1 VIEKKH
7 RALASIYLINDA
19 VASNFAMLAAWFLR
33 FRFEIIPLTKG
44 PQDLSTY
51 AQLLPIVTI
60 VFPLA
65 FAVQGLYRIRP
76 ARSRTE
82 EWLAVAIGSVV
93 ATVVLSG
100 VLLWVRPGNPDVLY
114 SRATLAMF
122 LLCAIVFVIVGRIFV
137 RAFVELRHRGG
148 RDLDRVL
155 IAGNGELA
163 RAVVE
168 RIEAHREL
176 GFRIVGYLDEGAER
190 RGQGADDV
198 LATSPLLAETSAP
211 ATPPPAPRPLRPA
224 PFMGLPCLG
233 TIDDAD
239 AVIESHAVDHVF
251 VALPHASSKAMM
263 ALLDRLVRR
272 VVSIHVV
279 PDLLQFMVLRSRVE
293 DIDGLPTI
301 NLSETPL
308 EGWSRFVKRGFDL
321 FVAGAAAVVFSPL
334 MLLIALAIWLE
345 DRGPI
350 FYRQVRMGLDGKPFE
365 ILKFRSMRVGAENET
380 GAKWAERDDPRRTRI
395 GRLIRAWSFDELPQ
409 LWNVLCGE
417 MSVVGPRPERPQF
430 VEQFRAELPHY
441 MLRHKVR
448 AGMTGWAQVH
458 GWRGNTS
465 VRMRIEHDLY
475 YIENWSLLLD
485 FKILFM
491 TVLHGWRHENAY

>member
-1 VIEKKH
+1 LIEKKH

-19 VASNFAMLAAWFLR
+19 IASNLAMLAAWFLR
-33 FRFEIIPLTKG
+33 FHVQIVPVVKG
-44 PQDLSTY
+44 MQDIEVYLSI
-51 AQLLPIVTI
+51 LPIITV

-76 ARSRTE
+76 TRSKAE
-82 EWLAVAIGSVV
+82 EWMSVAIGSVV

-100 VLLWVRPGNPDVLY
+100 VLLWIRPPKRPDVLY
-114 SRATLAMF
+114 SRATLGIFM
-122 LLCAIVFVIVGRIFV
+122 LCAILFVIFGRGIV
-137 RAFVELRHRGG
+137 RYAVERRHRSGKN
-148 RDLDRVL
+148 LDRVL
-155 IAGNGELA
+155 VAGNGELA

-168 RIEAHREL
+168 RMRSHDEL
-176 GFRIVGYLDEGAER
+176 GFRIVGYLRNGGEDLLDDLECFGSLDNAE
-190 RGQGADDV
+190 
-198 LATSPLLAETSAP
+198 S
-211 ATPPPAPRPLRPA
+211 
-224 PFMGLPCLG
+224 
-233 TIDDAD
+233 
-239 AVIESHAVDHVF
+239 VIEQQSIDHVF
-251 VALPHASSKAMM
+251 VALPHASSQTMTS
-263 ALLDRLVRR
+263 LLDRLVRCM
-272 VVSIHVV
+272 VSIHVV

-321 FVAGAAAVVFSPL
+321 IVAAAALVVFSPL
-334 MLLIALAIWLE
+334 MLLIAFAIWLE
-345 DRGPI
+345 DRGPV
-350 FYRQVRMGLDGKPFE
+350 FYRQVRMGLDGKPFD
-365 ILKFRSMRVGAENET
+365 IVKFRSMKVGAEDES
-380 GAKWAERDDPRRTRI
+380 GAKWAEPADPRRTRV
-395 GRLIRAWSFDELPQ
+395 GRWIRPWSLDEFPQ
-409 LWNVLCGE
+409 LFNVLRGD

-430 VEQFRAELPHY
+430 VQQFRAEFPHY

-485 FKILFM
+485 LKILFM
-491 TVLHGWRHENAY
+491 TVIHGLRHENAY

>member
-1 VIEKKH
+1 LIEKKN
-7 RALASIYLINDA
+7 RALASVYLVNDA
-19 VASNFAMLAAWFLR
+19 VASNLAMLAAWFLR
-33 FRFEIIPLTKG
+33 FHVEIVPVTKG
-44 PQDLSTY
+44 MQDIEMYVSI
-51 AQLLPIVTI
+51 LPIITL

-76 ARSRTE
+76 TRSKAE
-82 EWLAVAIGSVV
+82 EWMSVAIGSVV

-100 VLLWVRPGNPDVLY
+100 VLLWIRPPKRPDVLY
-114 SRATLAMF
+114 SRATLGIFM
-122 LLCAIVFVIVGRIFV
+122 LCAIVFVVLGRSIVRW
-137 RAFVELRHRGG
+137 AVERRHRAGKN
-148 RDLDRVL
+148 LDRVL

-168 RIEAHREL
+168 RMRSHREL
-176 GFRIVGYLDEGAER
+176 GFRIVGYLRNGGEDLLQDLECLGNVDDAER
-190 RGQGADDV
+190 VVERTA
-198 LATSPLLAETSAP
+198 
-211 ATPPPAPRPLRPA
+211 
-224 PFMGLPCLG
+224 
-233 TIDDAD
+233 I
-239 AVIESHAVDHVF
+239 DHVF
-251 VALPHASSKAMM
+251 VALPNASSQTMT
-263 ALLDRLVRR
+263 ALLDRLVRC

-321 FVAGAAAVVFSPL
+321 IVAAAALIVFLPI
-334 MLLIALAIWLE
+334 MLLIVFAIWLE
-345 DRGPI
+345 DRGPV
-350 FYRQVRMGLDGKPFE
+350 FYRQVRMGLDGKPFN
-365 ILKFRSMRVGAENET
+365 IVKFRSMKVGAENES
-380 GAKWAERDDPRRTRI
+380 GAKWAEREDPRRTKV
-395 GRLIRAWSFDELPQ
+395 GRLIRAWSLDELPQ
-409 LWNVLCGE
+409 LINVLLGD
-417 MSVVGPRPERPQF
+417 MSIVGPRPERPQF
-430 VEQFRAELPHY
+430 VQQFRDEFPHY

-485 FKILFM
+485 LKILFM
-491 TVLHGWRHENAY
+491 TVIHGLRHENAY

>member
-1 VIEKKH
+1 LIEKKH

-19 VASNFAMLAAWFLR
+19 VASNLAMLAAWLLR
-33 FRFEIIPLTKG
+33 FRFEIIPVTKG
-44 PQDLSTY
+44 PQELSTY
-51 AQLLPIVTI
+51 AYLLPIVTL

-76 ARSRTE
+76 ARSKTE
-82 EWLAVAIGSVV
+82 EWLSVAIGSVV

-114 SRATLAMF
+114 SRATLAIFMVS
-122 LLCAIVFVIVGRIFV
+122 AIVFVIVGRIFV
-137 RAFVELRHRGG
+137 RAFVERRHRRG

-168 RIEAHREL
+168 RIEAHGEL
-176 GFRIVGYLDEGAER
+176 GFRIVGYLRNGEESA
-190 RGQGADDV
+190 
-198 LATSPLLAETSAP
+198 LAE
-211 ATPPPAPRPLRPA
+211 
-224 PFMGLPCLG
+224 LPCLG
-233 TIDDAD
+233 TIDEAER
-239 AVIESHAVDHVF
+239 VVESQSVDHVF
-251 VALPHASSKAMM
+251 VALPHASSTAMM
-263 ALLDRLVRR
+263 ALLDRLGRSC
-272 VVSIHVV
+272 VSIHVV

-321 FVAGAAAVVFSPL
+321 VVAGAMAIVFAPV
-334 MLLIALAIWLE
+334 MLPIALAIWLE

-365 ILKFRSMRVGAENET
+365 ILKFRSMRVGAERET

-409 LWNVLCGE
+409 LWNVLRGD

-465 VRMRIEHDLY
+465 IRMRIEHDLY
-475 YIENWSLLLD
+475 YIENWSLMLD
-485 FKILFM
+485 LKILFM
-491 TVLHGWRHENAY
+491 TVLHGLRHENAY

>member
-1 VIEKKH
+1 MIEKKH

-19 VASNFAMLAAWFLR
+19 VASNLAMLAAWFLR
-33 FRFEIIPLTKG
+33 FRFELIPLTKG
-44 PQDLSTY
+44 QQDLATY
-51 AQLLPIVTI
+51 AQLLPIVTV

-76 ARSRTE
+76 ARSKTE
-82 EWLAVAIGSVV
+82 EWLSVAIGSVV

-114 SRATLAMF
+114 SRATLAIFMV
-122 LLCAIVFVIVGRIFV
+122 CAIVFVIVGRIFV
-137 RAFVELRHRGG
+137 RAFVERRHRDG
-148 RDLDRVL
+148 RDVDRVL

-168 RIEAHREL
+168 RIEAHGEL
-176 GFRIVGYLDEGAER
+176 GFRIVGYLRNG
-190 RGQGADDV
+190 DDSV
-198 LATSPLLAETSAP
+198 LAD
-211 ATPPPAPRPLRPA
+211 
-224 PFMGLPCLG
+224 LPCLG
-233 TIDDAD
+233 AIDEAER
-239 AVIESHAVDHVF
+239 VIEAHDVGHVF

-263 ALLDRLVRR
+263 ALLDRLVRSC
-272 VVSIHVV
+272 VSIHVV

-321 FVAGAAAVVFSPL
+321 VVAGAAALFFSPI
-334 MLLIALAIWLE
+334 MLAIAIAIWLE

-365 ILKFRSMRVGAENET
+365 ILKFRSMRVGAEQDT
-380 GAKWAERDDPRRTRI
+380 GAKRAERDDPRRTRV

-409 LWNVLCGE
+409 LWNVLRGD

-465 VRMRIEHDLY
+465 IRMRIEHDLY
-475 YIENWSLLLD
+475 YIENWSLMLD
-485 FKILFM
+485 LKICFM
-491 TVLHGWRHENAY
+491 TVLHGLRHENAY

>member
-1 VIEKKH
+1 MIEKKN
-7 RALASIYLINDA
+7 RALASVYLINDA
-19 VASNFAMLAAWFLR
+19 VASNLAMLAAWFLR
-33 FRFEIIPLTKG
+33 FHVEIVPVTKG
-44 PQDLSTY
+44 MQDIEMYISI
-51 AQLLPIVTI
+51 LPIITL

-76 ARSRTE
+76 TRSKAE
-82 EWLAVAIGSVV
+82 EWMSVAIGSVV

-100 VLLWVRPGNPDVLY
+100 VLLWIRPPKRPDVLY
-114 SRATLAMF
+114 SRATLGIFM
-122 LLCAIVFVIVGRIFV
+122 LCAIVFVVLGRSIVRW
-137 RAFVELRHRGG
+137 AVERRHRAGKN
-148 RDLDRVL
+148 LDRVL

-168 RIEAHREL
+168 RMRSHREL
-176 GFRIVGYLDEGAER
+176 GFRIVGYLRNGGEDLLQDLECFGNVDDAER
-190 RGQGADDV
+190 VVERNA
-198 LATSPLLAETSAP
+198 
-211 ATPPPAPRPLRPA
+211 
-224 PFMGLPCLG
+224 
-233 TIDDAD
+233 I
-239 AVIESHAVDHVF
+239 DHVF
-251 VALPHASSKAMM
+251 VALPNASSQTMT
-263 ALLDRLVRR
+263 ALLDRLVRC

-321 FVAGAAAVVFSPL
+321 IVAAAALIVFLPI
-334 MLLIALAIWLE
+334 MLLIAFAIWLE
-345 DRGPI
+345 DRRPV
-350 FYRQVRMGLDGKPFE
+350 FYRQVRMGLDGKPFD
-365 ILKFRSMRVGAENET
+365 IVKFRSMKVGAENES
-380 GAKWAERDDPRRTRI
+380 GAKWAEREDPRRTKV
-395 GRLIRAWSFDELPQ
+395 GRLIRAWSLDELPQ
-409 LWNVLCGE
+409 LINVLLGD
-417 MSVVGPRPERPQF
+417 MSIVGPRPERPQF
-430 VEQFRAELPHY
+430 VQQFRDEFPHY

-485 FKILFM
+485 LKILFM
-491 TVLHGWRHENAY
+491 TVVHGLRHENAY

>member
-1 VIEKKH
+1 LIEKKH

-19 VASNFAMLAAWFLR
+19 VASNLAMLAAWFLR
-33 FRFEIIPLTKG
+33 FRFELIPLTKG
-44 PQDLSTY
+44 QQDLATY
-51 AQLLPIVTI
+51 AQLLPIVTV

-76 ARSRTE
+76 ARSKTE
-82 EWLAVAIGSVV
+82 EWLSVAIGSVV

-114 SRATLAMF
+114 SRATLAIFMV
-122 LLCAIVFVIVGRIFV
+122 CAIVFVIVGRIFV
-137 RAFVELRHRGG
+137 RAFVERRHRDG
-148 RDLDRVL
+148 RDVDRVL

-168 RIEAHREL
+168 RIEAHGEL
-176 GFRIVGYLDEGAER
+176 GFRIVGYLRNG
-190 RGQGADDV
+190 DDSV
-198 LATSPLLAETSAP
+198 LAD
-211 ATPPPAPRPLRPA
+211 
-224 PFMGLPCLG
+224 LPCLG
-233 TIDDAD
+233 AIDEAER
-239 AVIESHAVDHVF
+239 VIEAHDVGHVF

-263 ALLDRLVRR
+263 ALLDRLVRSC
-272 VVSIHVV
+272 VSIHVV

-321 FVAGAAAVVFSPL
+321 VVAGAAALFFSPI
-334 MLLIALAIWLE
+334 MLAIAIAIWLE

-365 ILKFRSMRVGAENET
+365 ILKFRSMRVGAEQDT
-380 GAKWAERDDPRRTRI
+380 GAKWAERDDPRRTRV

-409 LWNVLCGE
+409 LWNVLRGD

-465 VRMRIEHDLY
+465 IRMRIEHDLY
-475 YIENWSLLLD
+475 YIENWSLMLD
-485 FKILFM
+485 LKICFM
-491 TVLHGWRHENAY
+491 TVLHGLRHENAY

>member
-1 VIEKKH
+1 MIEKKH

-19 VASNFAMLAAWFLR
+19 IASNLAMLAAWFLR
-33 FRFEIIPLTKG
+33 FHVQIVPVVKG
-44 PQDLSTY
+44 MQDIEVYLSI
-51 AQLLPIVTI
+51 LPIITV

-76 ARSRTE
+76 TRSKAE
-82 EWLAVAIGSVV
+82 EWMSVAIGSVV

-100 VLLWVRPGNPDVLY
+100 VLLWIRPPKRPDVLY
-114 SRATLAMF
+114 SRATLGIFM
-122 LLCAIVFVIVGRIFV
+122 LCAILFVIFGRGIV
-137 RAFVELRHRGG
+137 RYAVERRHRSGKN
-148 RDLDRVL
+148 LDRVL
-155 IAGNGELA
+155 VAGNGELA

-168 RIEAHREL
+168 RMRSHDEL
-176 GFRIVGYLDEGAER
+176 GFRIVGYLRNGGQDLLEGLECF
-190 RGQGADDV
+190 GS
-198 LATSPLLAETSAP
+198 L
-211 ATPPPAPRPLRPA
+211 
-224 PFMGLPCLG
+224 
-233 TIDDAD
+233 DDAES
-239 AVIESHAVDHVF
+239 VIEQQSIDHVF
-251 VALPHASSKAMM
+251 VALPHASSQTMTS
-263 ALLDRLVRR
+263 LLDRLVRCM
-272 VVSIHVV
+272 VSIHVV

-321 FVAGAAAVVFSPL
+321 IVAAAALVVFSPL
-334 MLLIALAIWLE
+334 MLLIAFAIWLE
-345 DRGPI
+345 DRGPV
-350 FYRQVRMGLDGKPFE
+350 FYRQVRMGLDGKPFD
-365 ILKFRSMRVGAENET
+365 IVKFRSMKVGAEDES
-380 GAKWAERDDPRRTRI
+380 GAKWAEPADPRRTRV
-395 GRLIRAWSFDELPQ
+395 GRWIRPWSLDEFPQ
-409 LWNVLCGE
+409 LFNVLRGD

-430 VEQFRAELPHY
+430 VQQFRAEFPHY

-485 FKILFM
+485 LKILFM
-491 TVLHGWRHENAY
+491 TVIHGLRHENAY

>member
-1 VIEKKH
+1 VIEKKN

-19 VASNFAMLAAWFLR
+19 VASNLAMLAAWFLR
-33 FRFEIIPLTKG
+33 FRVGIVPVVKG
-44 PQDLSTY
+44 MQDIEVYLSI
-51 AQLLPIVTI
+51 LPIITI

-76 ARSRTE
+76 TRSKAE
-82 EWLAVAIGSVV
+82 EWMSVAIGSVV

-100 VLLWVRPGNPDVLY
+100 VLLWIRPPKRPDVLY
-114 SRATLAMF
+114 SRATLGIFM
-122 LLCAIVFVIVGRIFV
+122 LCAILFVIFGRTIV
-137 RAFVELRHRGG
+137 RFAVERRHRSGKN
-148 RDLDRVL
+148 LDRVL

-168 RIEAHREL
+168 RMRSHDEL
-176 GFRIVGYLDEGAER
+176 GFRIIGYLRDG
-190 RGQGADDV
+190 GDDV
-198 LATSPLLAETSAP
+198 LQELT
-211 ATPPPAPRPLRPA
+211 
-224 PFMGLPCLG
+224 CLG
-233 TIDDAD
+233 TVAD
-239 AVIESHAVDHVF
+239 AERVVEAQAIDHVF
-251 VALPHASSKAMM
+251 VALPNASSQAMTS
-263 ALLDRLVRR
+263 LLDRLTRC

-321 FVAGAAAVVFSPL
+321 TVALAALIVFAPV

-350 FYRQVRMGLDGKPFE
+350 FYRQVRMGLDGKPFD
-365 ILKFRSMRVGAENET
+365 IVKFRSMKAGAENET
-380 GAKWAERDDPRRTRI
+380 GPKWAEADDPRRTRV
-395 GRLIRAWSFDELPQ
+395 GRWIRAWSLDELPQ
-409 LWNVLCGE
+409 LFNVVMGD

-430 VEQFRAELPHY
+430 VQQFRAEFPHY

-458 GWRGNTS
+458 GWRGNTDL
-465 VRMRIEHDLY
+465 RMRIEHDLY
-475 YIENWSLLLD
+475 YIENWSLILD
-485 FKILFM
+485 LKILAM
-491 TVLHGWRHENAY
+491 TLVHGLRHENAY

>member
-7 RALASIYLINDA
+7 RALASIYLVNDA
-19 VASNFAMLAAWFLR
+19 VASNLAMLAAWFLR
-33 FRFEIIPLTKG
+33 FRFEVIPLTKG

-51 AQLLPIVTI
+51 AQLLPIVTL

-93 ATVVLSG
+93 ATVVFSG

-114 SRATLAMF
+114 SRATLAIF
-122 LLCAIVFVIVGRIFV
+122 LVCAIVFVIVGRIFV
-137 RAFVELRHRGG
+137 RAAVELRHRGG

-176 GFRIVGYLDEGAER
+176 GFTIVGYLRNGDDETLPG
-190 RGQGADDV
+190 
-198 LATSPLLAETSAP
+198 LA
-211 ATPPPAPRPLRPA
+211 
-224 PFMGLPCLG
+224 CLG
-233 TIDDAD
+233 TIDEAES
-239 AVIESHAVDHVF
+239 VIGAHRVEHVF

-263 ALLDRLVRR
+263 ALLDRLVRS

-321 FVAGAAAVVFSPL
+321 LVAGGAVLVFSPL
-334 MLLIALAIWLE
+334 MLAIALAIWLE

-365 ILKFRSMRVGAENET
+365 ILKFRSMRVNAEQET
-380 GAKWAERDDPRRTRI
+380 GAKWAERDDPRRTRV

-409 LWNVLCGE
+409 LWNVLRGD

-448 AGMTGWAQVH
+448 AGITGWAQVH

-465 VRMRIEHDLY
+465 LRVRVEHDLY
-475 YIENWSLLLD
+475 YIENWSLMLD
-485 FKILFM
+485 LKILFM

>member
-1 VIEKKH
+1 LIEKKH
-7 RALASIYLINDA
+7 RALASVYLINDA
-19 VASNFAMLAAWFLR
+19 VASNLAMLAAWFLR
-33 FRFEIIPLTKG
+33 FHLEIVPVTKG
-44 PQDLSTY
+44 MQDIEVYLSI
-51 AQLLPIVTI
+51 LPLITI

-65 FAVQGLYRIRP
+65 FAIQGLYRIRP
-76 ARSRTE
+76 TRSKAE
-82 EWLAVAIGSVV
+82 EWMSVAIGGVV
-93 ATVVLSG
+93 ATVILSG
-100 VLLWVRPGNPDVLY
+100 VLLWIRPWRQPDVLY
-114 SRATLAMF
+114 SRATLGIFMI
-122 LLCAIVFVIVGRIFV
+122 CAILFVIAGRMFV
-137 RAFVELRHRGG
+137 RAAVNLRHRAG

-168 RIEAHREL
+168 RMRLHREL
-176 GFRIVGYLDEGAER
+176 GFHIVGYL
-190 RGQGADDV
+190 QNDDIR
-198 LATSPLLAETSAP
+198 LENLE
-211 ATPPPAPRPLRPA
+211 
-224 PFMGLPCLG
+224 CLG
-233 TIDDAD
+233 RIEDVER
-239 AVIESHAVDHVF
+239 VIEEQAIDHIF
-251 VALPHASSKAMM
+251 VALPHGASQ
-263 ALLDRLVRR
+263 ALLERLTRS

-321 FVAGAAAVVFSPL
+321 AVATAALILFSPI
-334 MLLIALAIWLE
+334 MLLVALAIWIE

-365 ILKFRSMRVGAENET
+365 IVKFRSMRVGAENDT
-380 GAKWAERDDPRRTRI
+380 GAKWAERDDPRRTRV
-395 GRLIRAWSFDELPQ
+395 GRWIRAWSLDELPQ
-409 LWNVLCGE
+409 LFNVLLGD
-417 MSVVGPRPERPQF
+417 MSIVGPRPERPQF
-430 VEQFRAELPHY
+430 VQQFRAEFPHY

-475 YIENWSLLLD
+475 YIENWSLMLD
-485 FKILFM
+485 VKILFM
-491 TVLHGWRHENAY
+491 TVLHGMRHENAY